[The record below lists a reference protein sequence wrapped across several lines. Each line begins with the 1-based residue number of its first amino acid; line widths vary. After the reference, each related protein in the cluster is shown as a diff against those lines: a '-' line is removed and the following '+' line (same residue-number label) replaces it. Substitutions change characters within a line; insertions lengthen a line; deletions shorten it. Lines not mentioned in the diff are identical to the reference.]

1 MVAVG
6 RVRMV
11 AVGRVRM
18 VAVEDEEFAFAVR
31 RGAGGTFG
39 VGVGGSDGVS
49 LHGQGCADLSHRAAQ
64 LEEEQHTCEHRVAG
78 CTRPESPESPGSTSR
93 QPTHFHTCMLHR
105 LLHHAPKAHRPY
117 DEFGR
122 HQEDP
127 DREKA
132 SESNDARAG
141 RQWG

>member
-18 VAVEDEEFAFAVR
+18 VAVEEEEFAFAVR

-39 VGVGGSDGVS
+39 GVGGSDGVG
-49 LHGQGCADLSHRAAQ
+49 LHDQVCAELSHRAAQ

-78 CTRPESPESPGSTSR
+78 CIDSDGI
-93 QPTHFHTCMLHR
+93 
-105 LLHHAPKAHRPY
+105 
-117 DEFGR
+117 
-122 HQEDP
+122 
-127 DREKA
+127 
-132 SESNDARAG
+132 
-141 RQWG
+141 